1 MAYFGG
7 FDSLIK
13 DYKDGRL
20 TDRQLLSYVKNT
32 KEYKDEIVKRTSFL
46 DNYEPYDIVER
57 LYYIVNNL
65 TDVVRC
71 KYCNNKA
78 SWCKRGLKEGYRDIC
93 NSKECRSKQLTDSH
107 NGKTIISENRNS
119 DFIDWQSSVTTIND
133 DIVKE
138 HIKFDKFILLI
149 DNPIILDY
157 LKNRFKDSDSLEETL
172 KRIELGIEEKPKCA
186 LPGCNNPVKF
196 IGRKRAMFTKFC
208 CSAHSAQSE
217 ETQKKRKQTN
227 LEHWGTENV
236 YDSEKYRQ
244 KMKEECGVEYVW
256 QRKDVREKR
265 EIALLER
272 FGTIYPSQ
280 VKEIMDKIRQTTLE
294 HYGVEC
300 MFLTPEVFE
309 LAHSEETIQ
318 KIQETNIEKFGCISP
333 LGSKDVRDKI
343 SETNKERYGEECMF
357 NLDRVKEK
365 AHSPEAIEKQKKT
378 NIERYGH
385 EYPLSSPEV
394 QEKIKNT
401 VLERYGVP
409 CQLMTPENRNKSFEK
424 MKENGKLQ
432 KSHKEDE
439 VSEFISSLGYIVERH
454 HMTEEFPFNADIY
467 LPDYRLYIEYQGS
480 HFHNTYS
487 FMGTEEDFDIIKTY
501 YEKSQKLKEE
511 SGDKNKLTQYDNMI
525 YVWSDLDVRKRV
537 FAQDNHIRYFE
548 IYRQPK
554 IEYIKHQLEFLL
566 ACFDRKNIFNISEKL
581 LREEFEYF
589 KKTQVDELVETVGR
603 KNLIIKQFQCT
614 EFYKHEMEIF
624 ANEPNTRRKLI
635 QNRCK
640 YLDKKEWELT
650 PNDLLTGFKKS
661 GIYYGYSHFNPLW
674 TNWFVNK
681 YAIKT
686 IYDPCGG
693 WGHHMLGMLSCE
705 KIIYNDINK
714 KVAANVQKMKD
725 YFDINN
731 LQVNVSDARI
741 FVSDNVDAFFMCP
754 PYFNV
759 EHYEKDFES
768 LDEYSL
774 FLNSIFDIW
783 HKNTARIFGV
793 IIRDDFISLINDK
806 PEEIFPVEY
815 GKSHFSKAN
824 DKTYKECFYIFKK

>member
-1 MAYFGG
+1 M
-7 FDSLIK
+7 DELDELIQQHK
-13 DYKDGRL
+13 DEVIS
-20 TDRQLLSYVKNT
+20 DRQLITRVKNS
-32 KEYKDEIVKRTSFL
+32 KSLIAEIEKRTSFL
-46 DNYEPYDIVER
+46 DTYEIYDIIER

-107 NGKTIISENRNS
+107 NGKTIISKKRNS

-138 HIKFDKFILLI
+138 HIKFDKFIPLI

-186 LPGCNNPVKF
+186 LPGCNNPVTF

-208 CSAHSAQSE
+208 CHAHSAQSE
-217 ETQKKRKQTN
+217 ETRKKCKQTN

-256 QRKDVREKR
+256 HRKDVREKR
-265 EIALLER
+265 ELTLLER

-294 HYGVEC
+294 HYGVEY

-309 LAHSEETIQ
+309 LTHSEETIQ
-318 KIQETNIEKFGCISP
+318 NIRETNMEKFGCISP
-333 LGSKDVRDKI
+333 LGSKEVRDKI

-378 NIERYGH
+378 NMERYGH

-401 VLERYGVP
+401 VIERYGVP

-467 LPDYRLYIEYQGS
+467 LPDYQLYIEYQGS

-487 FMGTEEDFDIIKTY
+487 FMGTKEDFDIIKTY
-501 YEKSQKLKEE
+501 YEKSKKLKEE

-566 ACFDRKNIFNISEKL
+566 SCFDRKNVFNISEKS

-603 KNLIIKQFQCT
+603 KNFIVKQFQCT

-681 YAIKT
+681 YDIKT

-731 LQVNVSDARI
+731 LHVNVSDART
-741 FVSDNVDAFFMCP
+741 FVPDNVDAFFMCP

-793 IIRDDFISLINDK
+793 IIRNDFISLINDK

-815 GKSHFSKAN
+815 GKSHFSKEN
-824 DKTYKECFYIFKK
+824 NKTYKECFYIFKK